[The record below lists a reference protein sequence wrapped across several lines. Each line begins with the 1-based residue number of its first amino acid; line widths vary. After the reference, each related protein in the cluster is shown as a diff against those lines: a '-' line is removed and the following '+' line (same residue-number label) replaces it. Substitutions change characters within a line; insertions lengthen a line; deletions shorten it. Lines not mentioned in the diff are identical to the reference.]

1 MTTSTDSRP
10 PIPRSILLVVGLAAV
25 VILVGGLRSISSSLG
40 PLIISLILVVTVWPL
55 RAWLIDKGLHRSLAS
70 VAVLLTTIAII
81 VFMVL
86 ALVWSG
92 FELGKLVS
100 SDSYQASLN
109 HYIDVV
115 QQKLEDLGVTQSATG
130 DATRLLDIPK
140 LIGRVGSLLQGVIGI
155 GSLITVIIM
164 GLIFM
169 CGDAPSFTERLD
181 DVRARRPLVVASM
194 EDFAMRTRSYMM
206 VATVFGGIV
215 AVLDAFA
222 LWMLGIPLAL
232 VWGIVSFVTNYIP
245 NIGFI
250 IGVAPPAV
258 LGLFEGGFSKM
269 IAVIIVYSA
278 LNVIIQ
284 SLIQPRFVGDRVGLS
299 TTLTFV
305 SLIFWS
311 YVFGAV
317 GALMAV
323 PLTLLAQALLV
334 NADPELHWLRPLIS
348 LKRDEADPGP
358 TREQAQRLAQE
369 TLDST
374 RPAVDP

>member
-1 MTTSTDSRP
+1 MTPASDSRL
-10 PIPRSILLVVGLAAV
+10 PIPRSLLLLVGLAAV
-25 VILVGGLRSISSSLG
+25 VILVGGLRSISSSIG

-55 RAWLIDKGLHRSLAS
+55 RDWLIAKGMHRSVAS

-100 SDSYQASLN
+100 SDSYQASLT

-115 QQKLEDLGVTQSATG
+115 QQKLEELGVTQSATG
-130 DATRLLDIPK
+130 DATKLLDLPK

-215 AVLDAFA
+215 AVLDAAA

-258 LGLFEGGFSKM
+258 LGLFEGGVSKM
-269 IAVIIVYSA
+269 IAVIVVYST
-278 LNVIIQ
+278 LNIVIQ

-334 NADPELHWLRPLIS
+334 NADPQLHWLRPLIS
-348 LKRDEADPGP
+348 LKRDEDDPGP
-358 TREQAQRLAQE
+358 IGDR
-369 TLDST
+369 
-374 RPAVDP
+374 AVAGNGNAHPDDDQH